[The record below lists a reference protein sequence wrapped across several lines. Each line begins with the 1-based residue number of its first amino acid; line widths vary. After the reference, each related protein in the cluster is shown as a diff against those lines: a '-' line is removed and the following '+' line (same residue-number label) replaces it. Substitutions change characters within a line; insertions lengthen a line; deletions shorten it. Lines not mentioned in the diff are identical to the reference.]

1 MGEPSSWSWCSPG
14 QACDSHDAIV
24 THDSRAFQAQPL
36 PAVSDTGDAGTGA
49 MKPANRGGSRD
60 PDRSPR
66 RRKADGGMT
75 PQEMKQ
81 LAELLQ
87 NVPGI
92 RSIELKD
99 VKGLAQ
105 LLREAP
111 EIGSIEIKGWF
122 GTGVVIT
129 RTSATPSYAMAL
141 PVPAVAQAAVAAEPE
156 AAAAPRAVPAP
167 PLKEIKSPMVGT
179 WYKSPEP
186 GADPYVKVGSRV
198 TAGQT
203 VCIIEAM
210 KIMNEIEAEI
220 TGVIREVCVEDAQP
234 VEFGQVL
241 FRVDPNG

>member
-1 MGEPSSWSWCSPG
+1 MS
-14 QACDSHDAIV
+14 
-24 THDSRAFQAQPL
+24 
-36 PAVSDTGDAGTGA
+36 
-49 MKPANRGGSRD
+49 
-60 PDRSPR
+60 
-66 RRKADGGMT
+66 
-75 PQEMKQ
+75 PQEMQQ

-92 RSIELKD
+92 RSIDMKD
-99 VKGLAQ
+99 VKRLAQ

-111 EIGSIEIKGWF
+111 EIGSIEVKGWF

-129 RTSATPSYAMAL
+129 RTSAAPVAPVAV
-141 PVPAVAQAAVAAEPE
+141 PVPVSL
-156 AAAAPRAVPAP
+156 PAP
-167 PLKEIKSPMVGT
+167 VHGADQARTDATARTAAHLKEIRSPMVGT
-179 WYKSPEP
+179 FYKAPEP
-186 GADPYVKVGSRV
+186 GAEAYIKVGNRV

-220 TGVIREVCVEDAQP
+220 TGVVREINVEDSQP